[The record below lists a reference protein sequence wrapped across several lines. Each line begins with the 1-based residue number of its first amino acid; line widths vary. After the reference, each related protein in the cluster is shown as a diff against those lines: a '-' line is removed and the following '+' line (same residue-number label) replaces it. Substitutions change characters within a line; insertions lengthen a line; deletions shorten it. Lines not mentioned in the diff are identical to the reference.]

1 MRTVTRASRSSAA
14 RAQRRSCV
22 RDGSPRPFTPYCT
35 ANVSLA
41 SGVTSRGPGISMR
54 VSVGGSGNATGSSR
68 LVALVGVD
76 DTLHQGMAHHVLRI
90 EIGERDA
97 PDLVQHRLCLDQTAL
112 LAAREVD
119 LGDIAVD
126 DGLAAETDARE
137 EHLHLLGRG
146 VLRLIEY
153 HERMVERAPAHE
165 RQWSDLDGA
174 AIEEL

>member
-1 MRTVTRASRSSAA
+1 
-14 RAQRRSCV
+14 
-22 RDGSPRPFTPYCT
+22 
-35 ANVSLA
+35 
-41 SGVTSRGPGISMR
+41 
-54 VSVGGSGNATGSSR
+54 
-68 LVALVGVD
+68 
-76 DTLHQGMAHHVLRI
+76 
-90 EIGERDA
+90 
-97 PDLVQHRLCLDQTAL
+97 
-112 LAAREVD
+112 REVD

-174 AIEEL
+174 AIEELHDLVEAHQIVKRIVERPQVRIDFRRHVAGEKTEPLSRLDRRAHQYDA